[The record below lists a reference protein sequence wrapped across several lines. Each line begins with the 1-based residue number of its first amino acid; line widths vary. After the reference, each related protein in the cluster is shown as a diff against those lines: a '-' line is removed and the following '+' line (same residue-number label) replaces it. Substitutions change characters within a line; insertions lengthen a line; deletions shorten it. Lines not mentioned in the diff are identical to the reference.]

1 MSRRDGLATVIRLAV
16 LRERQALGDLA
27 RAIQSA
33 DPVRSEL
40 RSLENRR
47 SFAMRETSPPP
58 GAMVFAD
65 TIARAN
71 DRVRAFAALAT
82 EVRPRLEEAEREVE
96 RVREK
101 AASERLRTR
110 ALENVRDRRERVRR
124 MEQRRREVRR
134 VDELLRA
141 PRNGGLD
148 DA

>member
-16 LRERQALGDLA
+16 LRERQALGNLA

-47 SFAMRETSPPP
+47 SSAMRETSPPP
-58 GAMVFAD
+58 GAVVFAD

-71 DRVRAFAALAT
+71 DRVRAFGALAT

-101 AASERLRTR
+101 AASERMRTR
-110 ALENVRDRRERVRR
+110 ALQNVRDRRERERR
-124 MEQRRREVRR
+124 MEETRREVRR
-134 VDELLRA
+134 VDELVRTA
-141 PRNGGLD
+141 RNGGLV

>member
-1 MSRRDGLATVIRLAV
+1 MSRRDGLATVIRLAL

-47 SFAMRETSPPP
+47 SSAMQETSPPP
-58 GAMVFAD
+58 GAVVFAD

-71 DRVRAFAALAT
+71 DRVRAFGELAT
-82 EVRPRLEEAEREVE
+82 EVRPRLEEAELEVE
-96 RVREK
+96 RRREK

-110 ALENVRDRRERVRR
+110 ALQNVRGRRERARR
-124 MEQRRREVRR
+124 MEETRREVRR
-134 VDELLRA
+134 VDELVRTA
-141 PRNGGLD
+141 RSGGLV